1 MGASERL
8 KEPTG
13 LWAHCLARG
22 YLWESRGGR
31 PGQYAGWGELPA
43 KRDVSHCDERGD
55 VSFILCVVC
64 GLANFLR
71 LGLSDFLRKKVVE
84 RLRVEEEKLRG

>member
-1 MGASERL
+1 M
-8 KEPTG
+8 
-13 LWAHCLARG
+13 
-22 YLWESRGGR
+22 
-31 PGQYAGWGELPA
+31 
-43 KRDVSHCDERGD
+43 
-55 VSFILCVVC
+55 SFILCVLC